1 MQDSKA
7 LAIRGLIVGA
17 LAALIACTLYFFQV
31 FEALEYQLYD
41 GNIRAAASHEAPPN
55 IVIVAVDQPSL
66 ERLGSWPW
74 PRAFHAEVIRQIHR
88 RGAKVIGVDIGFFE
102 PDRREPDNDFQ
113 LVEATREAGN
123 VIFPVI
129 MERILTDGQA
139 KLVAFEPLPDLGA
152 VAAGVGHAHIEQSK
166 DGIVRRV
173 HLAYK
178 TPERTYWGMNLEILK
193 KYMDLDD
200 DSIREVRPG
209 VLAIGDI
216 EIPVTSAP
224 ASAVAFDDVFVIDY
238 EMNIAF
244 VGDQETFEYVSANDL
259 IDGKTP
265 ADYFD
270 GKIVLYG
277 GNAAGLFDLHMT
289 PFSLDRSPTAGVEI
303 QANVISAIL
312 EGRHIQRAPLWVLA
326 LLTTLCAMA
335 VAAIYLYFDT
345 RLATLSLVLLSGGA
359 IGAQRSLFNSYG
371 TWIEVSPLVVA
382 LIIAFIFALM
392 LKMRHVNVALDQEV
406 MSLSLAA
413 ALNDRAGEKII
424 INTFRSA
431 EATLRD
437 VLGVPAAALLKVER
451 DKGLLIPTAQYG
463 LTHINPNQPAK
474 IKLTGDLTSL
484 LISLEPIQIDSLQ
497 NHPLAA
503 VVPRPELAHYHAQV
517 VPLVSKG
524 QTVGAL
530 CLFKTRSD
538 EFRSQDQELLQA
550 VSAEFGSIW
559 YNASLYARLTEKS
572 VNPLATFTYK
582 NQERRIQTLSALN
595 DAVVSEKSLMSSI
608 MDSIADGVVVTDVLG
623 TIQILNPKAKEIL
636 GLYTENAIGESA
648 VEFIQ
653 RFEEV
658 PDDVMHEKFQKIIE
672 RGETFTTDI
681 KLSLPTTR
689 FYTLSFGPVRSKD
702 GLVQGIVAVL
712 SDITQLKE
720 MDQMKTDLMSM
731 VTHEIRTP
739 LATVR
744 GFAQILLKGGIGNDK
759 SSEFLEIINRQSNRL
774 VNLVNDFLDITR
786 IESGRQVVTK
796 GPVDLD
802 KLIQNSVADLKP
814 LADEKNISLQY
825 QQLPTPIPEVFGD
838 RNLVEQV
845 LINLVSNA
853 IKYSPKGAWARVS
866 VAERNGQMA
875 VSVQDNGLG
884 IPKEAA
890 SRLFEK
896 FYRVRNDDRKD
907 IIGTGLG
914 LSLAKQIIEV
924 HGGTISVESEHG
936 EGSKFTFTIPIH
948 REGMEPVT
956 ASTTNH
962 MESAAVLTN

>member
-1 MQDSKA
+1 M
-7 LAIRGLIVGA
+7 RGLVAGA
-17 LAALIACTLYFFQV
+17 LAALIACALYVFQV

-41 GNIRAAASHEAPPN
+41 RNIRASASRQAPAN

-66 ERLGSWPW
+66 ARLGSWPW
-74 PRAFHAEVIRQIHR
+74 PRTFHAEVIREIHR
-88 RGAKVIGVDIGFFE
+88 NGAKVIGVDIGFFE

-113 LVEATREAGN
+113 LAQATREAGS
-123 VIFPVI
+123 VIYPVI
-129 MERILTDGQA
+129 MERIVTGGEA
-139 KLVAFEPLPDLGA
+139 KLVAFEPIPELRDA
-152 VAAGVGHAHIEQSK
+152 SAGIGHAHIEQSK

-178 TPERTYWGMNLEILK
+178 TPERTYWGLNLEVLK
-193 KYMDLDD
+193 EYLDLDD

-209 VLAIGDI
+209 VLGIGDI
-216 EIPVTSAP
+216 EIPVTEAPDSAE
-224 ASAVAFDDVFVIDY
+224 AYEDVFVIDY
-238 EMNIAF
+238 EMNIGF
-244 VGDQETFEYVSANDL
+244 IGDQETFEYISATDV
-259 IDGKTP
+259 IDGKVP
-265 ADYFD
+265 ANYFD

-303 QANVISAIL
+303 QANVIHAIL
-312 EGRHIQRAPLWVLA
+312 EGRHIQRAPLWLLA
-326 LLTTLCAMA
+326 LVTTLSAMA

-345 RLATLSLVLLSGGA
+345 RLATLSLVLLSGAA
-359 IGAQRSLFNSYG
+359 IATQMFLFQRYG
-371 TWIEVSPLVVA
+371 YWVEVSPIVVA
-382 LIIAFIFALM
+382 LVIAFIFGLM

-406 MSLSLAA
+406 VSLSQAA
-413 ALNDRAGEKII
+413 ALHERAGEKVII
-424 INTFRSA
+424 ETFRSA

-437 VLGVPAAALLKVER
+437 VLGIPAAALLGVQR

-463 LTHINPNQPAK
+463 LTRINPNQPTK

-497 NHPLAA
+497 NHPLAG
-503 VVPRPELAHYHAQV
+503 VVPRPQVGQYHAQV
-517 VPLVSKG
+517 VPLVSHG
-524 QTVGAL
+524 ETVGAL
-530 CLFKTRSD
+530 CLFKMRGE
-538 EFRSQDQELLQA
+538 EFRMEDQDLLQA

-559 YNASLYARLTEKS
+559 HNAALYARLTEKS

-582 NQERRIQTLSALN
+582 SQERRIQTLSALN
-595 DAVVSEKSLMSSI
+595 DAVLSDKSLMSSI
-608 MDSIADGVVVTDVLG
+608 MDSIADGVIVTDVLG
-623 TIQILNPKAKEIL
+623 TIQLLNPKAKEIL
-636 GLYTENAIGESA
+636 GLYAETAVGQSA

-653 RFEEV
+653 RFEDV
-658 PDDVMHEKFQKIIE
+658 PYDTMHEKFQMIIE
-672 RGETFTTDI
+672 RGETFTADI
-681 KLSLPTTR
+681 KLSLPATR
-689 FYTLSFGPVRSKD
+689 FYTLSLGPIRSKD

-712 SDITQLKE
+712 SDITELKE

-744 GFAQILLKGGIGNDK
+744 GFAQILLKGGIGNEK
-759 SSEFLEIINRQSNRL
+759 ATEFLEIINRQSNRL

-796 GPVDLD
+796 GPVALD
-802 KLIQNSVADLKP
+802 KLIGNAVADLKP

-825 QQLPTPIPEVFGD
+825 QQPPSPMPEVFGD

-845 LINLVSNA
+845 LINLISNA
-853 IKYSPKGAWARVS
+853 IKYSPKGAWARIS
-866 VAERNGQMA
+866 TAHQNGFVA

-884 IPKEAA
+884 IPKDAQA
-890 SRLFEK
+890 RLFEK
-896 FYRVRNDDRKD
+896 FYRVRDDDRKD

-924 HGGTISVESEHG
+924 HGGTIGVESEHG
-936 EGSKFTFTIPIH
+936 KGSTFTFTIPIH
-948 REGMEPVT
+948 QEGAEAAA
-956 ASTTNH
+956 ASSNVV
-962 MESAAVLTN
+962 ESAAVLTN